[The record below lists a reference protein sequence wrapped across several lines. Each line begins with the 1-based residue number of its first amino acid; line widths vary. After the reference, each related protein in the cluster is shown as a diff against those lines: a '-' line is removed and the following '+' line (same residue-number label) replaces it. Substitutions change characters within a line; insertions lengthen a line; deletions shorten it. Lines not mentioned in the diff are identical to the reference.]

1 MNYQKNAFTLVEL
14 IVWIAI
20 IWLIS
25 LWITNMYSSN
35 LPDRQK
41 LDLFT
46 NKVVWIIDSVKNYSL
61 VWKWIWTDLI
71 TPNYFKMELSRS
83 GSYLKTFFN
92 TWGTDIYYSPMSIN
106 PFDTYYNINSIK
118 CIWLDYSSW
127 AVVDDISITY
137 NWSNITLSW
146 CLNNYQKIIDLE
158 LAYKWFKK
166 TIRLNSISW
175 VLEEIKRQ

>member
-41 LDLFT
+41 LDLFA
-46 NKVVWIIDSVKNYSL
+46 NRFVWIIDSVKNYSL
-61 VWKWIWTDLI
+61 VWKWIWTELV
-71 TPNYFKMELSRS
+71 TPNYFKMELSRT

-92 TWGTDIYYSPMSIN
+92 TWGTDVYYPPMSIN
-106 PFDTYYNINSIK
+106 PFDTYYKIYSIK
-118 CIWLDYSSW
+118 CISLDLSSW
-127 AVVDDISITY
+127 DQVDDISITY

-146 CLNNYQKIIDLE
+146 CLNDYQKIVDLE
-158 LAYKWFKK
+158 LAYKVRFKK

-175 VLEEIKRQ
+175 VLEEIKN